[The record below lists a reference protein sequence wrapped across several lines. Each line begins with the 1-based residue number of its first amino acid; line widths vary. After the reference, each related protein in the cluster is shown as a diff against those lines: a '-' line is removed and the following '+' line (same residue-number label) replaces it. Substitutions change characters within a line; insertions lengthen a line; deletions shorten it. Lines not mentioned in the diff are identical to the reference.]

1 MATNLVIHEKARD
14 GDFLILLATE
24 IAQDLNELNVV
35 LQKFQITADEW
46 AELKINP
53 FFTKV
58 LEAERAVWGSPL
70 NAAERT
76 KVKAAILTE
85 QALPALDRRIHSG
98 GEPLD
103 KVVQGIKLLASI
115 AGLGDK
121 TQQPGLGGTDKFV
134 IQINMGAGSENYI
147 KDKAPSG
154 VLIEGTANGQ
164 EQG

>member
-1 MATNLVIHEKARD
+1 MATNLVLHEKARD

-46 AELKINP
+46 VELKINP

-85 QALPALDRRIHSG
+85 QALPALDRRIQNG
-98 GEPLD
+98 EEPLD

-115 AGLGDK
+115 AGLGEK
-121 TQQPGLGGTDKFV
+121 SARNELGGTDKFV
-134 IQINMGAGSENYI
+134 IQINMGAGNESYI
-147 KDKAPSG
+147 KDKQPVG
-154 VLIEGTANGQ
+154 PLIEGAAV
-164 EQG
+164 EVA

>member
-1 MATNLVIHEKARD
+1 MATNLVLHEKARD

-24 IAQDLNELNVV
+24 IAQDLNELDVV

-46 AELKINP
+46 AELKINS

-58 LEAERAVWGSPL
+58 LEAERAVWSSPL

-85 QALPALDRRIHSG
+85 QSLPALDKRVHDEK
-98 GEPLD
+98 EPLD

-115 AGLGDK
+115 AGLGEK
-121 TQQPGLGGTDKFV
+121 STRNELGGTDKFV
-134 IQINMGAGSENYI
+134 IQINMGAGNENYI
-147 KDKAPSG
+147 KDKQPVG
-154 VLIEGTANGQ
+154 PQIEGTATPIQ
-164 EQG
+164 